1 MTVSQISDAA
11 TRPDGRTMAVYFSVL
26 IAMFMATLDMN
37 IVVTALPTIAGELG
51 GLNLFGW
58 VGAAYLLVTAAVSPF
73 YGKLGDMYGRKP
85 VLITAILLFLLGSL
99 ACGLA
104 WSMETLIAAR
114 ILQGL
119 GGGGLM
125 VTAFAVIGDLFTP
138 RQRARYQGYS
148 SAVFALSSILGP
160 VAGGYIT
167 SFLGWR
173 WVFFVNM
180 PIGIIVLAL
189 LFVVMRGRVGGRSHK
204 VDYAGGVLL
213 AIATTTIVYWCDH
226 LLDPAGFST
235 LTIALPITAIVA
247 IVVFVSVERRAAEP
261 ILPLRLF
268 ANRTVTLTVVFSV
281 LAGTS
286 SLGLFF
292 YLALYLQVLTGLN
305 PANVGI
311 MFMPSS
317 IVAMLTSMV
326 IGTVIA
332 RTGRYKLYPVLSGL
346 IGAAAT
352 LSFLTISPATP
363 YWLIT
368 LMMTV
373 FGVSLGLSMQVMV
386 IAVQNAAL
394 KQDIGVATGLVTQ
407 SRMIGASLG
416 LALNGAVM
424 VAGMTHQQQAL
435 SPASA
440 AALQPGTLATASP
453 HEIAALP
460 AALRETIL
468 THYSTGFG
476 WVFLLVSGVFCLATL
491 IALALPNVQIPVQAK
506 TAPEE
511 PAREDVPI
519 GRPIAAHE

>member
-1 MTVSQISDAA
+1 
-11 TRPDGRTMAVYFSVL
+11 
-26 IAMFMATLDMN
+26 MATLDMN

-85 VLITAILLFLLGSL
+85 VLIVAIVLFLLGSL

-104 WSMETLIAAR
+104 WSMESLIAAR

-125 VTAFAVIGDLFTP
+125 VTVFAVIGDLFDP

-180 PIGIIVLAL
+180 PIGIAVLAL
-189 LFVVMRGRVGGRSHK
+189 LLTVMPGRFSGRSHK
-204 VDYAGGVLL
+204 VDYAGGILL
-213 AIATTTIVYWCDH
+213 AIATTAIVYWCDH
-226 LLDPAGFST
+226 LLDPAGFSAV
-235 LTIALPITAIVA
+235 TIALPAIALVA
-247 IVVFVSVERRAAEP
+247 IGLFVSVERRAAEP
-261 ILPLRLF
+261 IVPLHLF
-268 ANRTVTLTVVFSV
+268 ANRTVTLTVLFSI
-281 LAGTS
+281 LAGAST
-286 SLGLFF
+286 LGLFF

-317 IVAMLTSMV
+317 ITAMLTSMAAGTL
-326 IGTVIA
+326 IG

-346 IGAAAT
+346 IGAGAT
-352 LSFLTISPATP
+352 LSFLAIGSATP

-368 LMMTV
+368 LMMTI
-373 FGVSLGLSMQVMV
+373 FGISLGLSMQVMV
-386 IAVQNAAL
+386 IAVQNAAP
-394 KQDIGVATGLVTQ
+394 KQDIGAATGLVTL
-407 SRMIGASLG
+407 SRTIGASLG

-424 VAGMTHQQQAL
+424 VAGLTHQQQDL
-435 SPASA
+435 SSEMA

-453 HEIAALP
+453 HQIAALP
-460 AALRETIL
+460 ASLRDVALA
-468 THYSTGFG
+468 HYSAGFN
-476 WVFLLVSGVFCLATL
+476 WVFLLVAGLFGLATL
-491 IALALPNVQIPVQAK
+491 LALALPNVQIPVQAK
-506 TAPEE
+506 AVPE
-511 PAREDVPI
+511 PAREDIPV